1 MYRAVML
8 FLALMFSPA
17 VVAAQQPCTTDARQV
32 VNELY
37 RHMLERGADAGSAH
51 WSQQLESGRAT
62 VRDIVRQIAKSD
74 EHTQRFWRQEAG
86 EDAPYFRA
94 VGTLY
99 RHILGRQPDAAGARS
114 WANEGA
120 RSGVGAIVDQIAGSR
135 EYDNQFGDWGV
146 PGSGGSRYC
155 PPNNQTANQAPAP
168 VVPVDQGGRFRGMD
182 RNNDGVISRAEW
194 RGNAQAFENQ
204 DWNRDDVLSGDEL
217 DGGSARFGRGAY
229 NRDARRAERFENMDV
244 NNNGRIELREWDGT
258 AAAFDRLDANNDNIL
273 SRAEMTAVVG
283 TSGGPR

>member
-8 FLALMFSPA
+8 FLALTFSPA
-17 VVAAQQPCTTDARQV
+17 VALAQQPCTTDARQV

-37 RHMLERGADAGSAH
+37 RHMLERGADAGSAG
-51 WSQQLESGRAT
+51 WAQQLESGRAT
-62 VRDIVRQIAKSD
+62 VRDIVRQIAKSE
-74 EHTQRFWRQEAG
+74 EHTQRFWRPEAG

-114 WANEGA
+114 WADQGA
-120 RSGVGAIVDQIAGSR
+120 RSGVSAIVDQIVSSR

-146 PGSGGSRYC
+146 PGSGGIRFC
-155 PPNNQTANQAPAP
+155 APNNRTANQPPAP
-168 VVPVDQGGRFRGMD
+168 VAPVDQGRFRGMD
-182 RNNDGVISRAEW
+182 RNGDGVISRAEW
-194 RGNAQAFENQ
+194 RGNDQSFKNQ
-204 DWNRDDVLSGDEL
+204 DWNNDGILSGDEM
-217 DGGSARFGRGAY
+217 DGGSARFGRGAV
-229 NRDARRAERFENMDV
+229 NRDARQVERFDSLDING
-244 NNNGRIELREWDGT
+244 NGRVELREWDGT

-283 TSGGPR
+283 TSGR